1 MHIVFDDNNI
11 DTGIKTLME
20 KALESCLQK
29 NEIAKDN
36 VEVSVTF
43 VQPDEIQ
50 TLNKMYRNIDKPTD
64 VLSFPQYQSIE
75 EIREASHPLLGDVVI
90 NTELAREQASLYG
103 HSFERE
109 MVYLFTHSILHLMGY
124 DHMEDTEKKAMRA
137 FEEAVMDS
145 IGLHVE

>member
-1 MHIVFDDNNI
+1 MNIVFDDNNI
-11 DTGIKTLME
+11 DTGIKTLMG
-20 KALESCLQK
+20 KALEACLQK

-50 TLNKMYRNIDKPTD
+50 TLNKMYRNMDKPTD

>member
-1 MHIVFDDNNI
+1 MNIVFDDNNI
-11 DTGIKTLME
+11 DTGIKTLMG
-20 KALESCLQK
+20 KALEVCLQK

-43 VQPDEIQ
+43 VRPDEIQ

-103 HSFERE
+103 HSYERE
-109 MVYLFTHSILHLMGY
+109 IVYLFTHSILHLMGY
-124 DHMEDTEKKAMRA
+124 DHMEDEEKKEMRA
-137 FEEAVMDS
+137 FEEAIMDY